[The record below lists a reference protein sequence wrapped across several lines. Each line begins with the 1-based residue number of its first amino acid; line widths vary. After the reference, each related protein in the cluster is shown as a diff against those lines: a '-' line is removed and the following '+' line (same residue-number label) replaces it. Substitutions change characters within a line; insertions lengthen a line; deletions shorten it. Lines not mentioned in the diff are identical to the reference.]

1 MTTRLLSTVSCAAI
15 ATALFY
21 VSAVPAI
28 AQDAACA
35 PVSAVDTAPPPLPT
49 YDQPP
54 VPGPG
59 YMWSPGNWSWD
70 EDRGD
75 YYWVPGTWVQPPR
88 VGLLWTPGYWGAFGG
103 GFIFHQGYWGERVGF
118 YGGINYGFG
127 YGGSGYEG
135 GRWDHGNFFYNRT
148 VNNLQGAQIT
158 NVYEKNVTI
167 NQTTV
172 NNVSYNGGRGGIEVR
187 PTPAE
192 RAVANEQ
199 HFAPTPLQRKQVE
212 TASQDPS
219 LFKRANNGVP
229 AVAATARPGELKG
242 PGVVHA
248 RPAGEA
254 VPATAEIGRAHV

>member
-103 GFIFHQGYWGERVGF
+103 G
-118 YGGINYGFG
+118 
-127 YGGSGYEG
+127 
-135 GRWDHGNFFYNRT
+135 
-148 VNNLQGAQIT
+148 
-158 NVYEKNVTI
+158 
-167 NQTTV
+167 
-172 NNVSYNGGRGGIEVR
+172 
-187 PTPAE
+187 
-192 RAVANEQ
+192 
-199 HFAPTPLQRKQVE
+199 
-212 TASQDPS
+212 
-219 LFKRANNGVP
+219 
-229 AVAATARPGELKG
+229 
-242 PGVVHA
+242 
-248 RPAGEA
+248 
-254 VPATAEIGRAHV
+254 